1 MNRRMASLLGLSLG
15 LWTLAAAPVLAD
27 TFTPDTFDDMA
38 DPKPGDGT
46 CGSGK
51 GTCSLRAAVQ
61 EANASTHSN
70 RIELAQG
77 TYKLSVDGP
86 DESLAATGDLDLNTD
101 VAIVGRGVGIT
112 IIEQRAKN
120 RIFEVTPKG
129 TATISD
135 LLVRGGMSLGDDGG
149 SILVDGRL
157 KIENVTIDHGRAK
170 ADALNSNGSGG
181 GIRNRGHLDAMNL
194 IVGACASD
202 GRGGGISNSG
212 MLNLSNSQI
221 VDNASRTDAGGGLYN
236 DGELVIAISQ
246 ISANSANDAG
256 GLDNVGGKVRII
268 DSTFA
273 GNKATGG
280 EGGGIRNAGKD
291 AALTIVNSTL
301 NSNLGQKSGG
311 GLVNVSPATAD
322 LNNVT
327 FAQNASEDG
336 GGIVSDK
343 ASGVVLSNTILATNT
358 AGPGGAPD
366 CKGAVTSRGHNLV
379 GKPGGCDFRAEG
391 DLIGKDPKIGPLA
404 PNDGPTRTRALLDG
418 SPAIGAGSPK
428 SADGKDG
435 ACAPADQRGVKRP
448 QAYAGDKKPACDIGA
463 YEAQNPK
470 TGALSSPGRDA

>member
-1 MNRRMASLLGLSLG
+1 MNRRIAFLLGLSLG
-15 LWTLAAAPVLAD
+15 LRTLAAAPVLAD
-27 TFTPDTFDDMA
+27 TFTPDTFDDA
-38 DPKPGDGT
+38 VDPKPGDGT
-46 CGSGK
+46 CGSGS

-61 EANASTHSN
+61 EANASTRAN
-70 RIELAQG
+70 RIELGQG
-77 TYKLSVDGP
+77 TYRLTIDGP
-86 DESLAATGDLDLNTD
+86 DESLGATGDLDLNTD
-101 VAIVGRGVGIT
+101 VEVVGRGVGIT
-112 IIEQRAKN
+112 IIEQRVKH

-129 TATISD
+129 TAKISD
-135 LLVRGGMSLGDDGG
+135 MLLRGGMSLGDDGG

-157 KIENVTIDHGRAK
+157 AISNVTIDRGRAK
-170 ADALNSNGSGG
+170 ADALQSNGLGG

-194 IVGACASD
+194 IIGACTSD
-202 GRGGGISNSG
+202 GRGGGIANSG
-212 MLNLSNSQI
+212 VMTLSNSQV

-236 DGELVIAISQ
+236 DGELTIAISQ
-246 ISANSANDAG
+246 IAANSAGDGG
-256 GLDNVGGKVRII
+256 GLDNVGGKLKIV

-280 EGGGIRNAGKD
+280 VGGGIRNSGKD
-291 AALTIVNSTL
+291 ATLVLVNSTL
-301 NSNLGQKSGG
+301 NSNVGQKQGG
-311 GLVNVSPATAD
+311 GLVSLSPATAD

-327 FAQNASEDG
+327 FAQNAAGDG

-343 ASGVVLSNTILATNT
+343 AAGVVLSNTILATNT

-391 DLIGKDPKIGPLA
+391 DLVGKDPKLGALS

-418 SPAIGAGSPK
+418 SAAIGAGSPK
-428 SADGKDG
+428 TPDGKDG

-448 QAYAGDKKPACDIGA
+448 QAYGGDTRPACDIGA

-470 TGALSSPGRDA
+470 TGAVPSAGPGA

>member
-1 MNRRMASLLGLSLG
+1 MNRRIASLLGLSLG

-27 TFTPDTFDDMA
+27 TFTPDTFDDMV

-61 EANASTHSN
+61 EANASTHAN

-77 TYKLSVDGP
+77 TYNLSLDGP

-101 VAIVGRGVGIT
+101 VEIVGRGVGLT
-112 IIEQRAKN
+112 IVQQKAKN

-129 TATISD
+129 TAKISD
-135 LLVRGGMSLGDDGG
+135 LLLRGGMSLGDDGG
-149 SILVDGRL
+149 SILVDGSL
-157 KIENVTIDHGRAK
+157 KIENMTIDHGRAK
-170 ADALNSNGSGG
+170 VDALNTNGSGG

-194 IVGACASD
+194 IVGACVSD

-212 MLNLSNSQI
+212 MMNLANSLI
-221 VDNASRTDAGGGLYN
+221 VDNASRTDAGGGIYN
-236 DGELVIAISQ
+236 DGELVIAITQ
-246 ISANSANDAG
+246 VSANTANDGG
-256 GLDNVGGKVRII
+256 GLDNVGGKVRIV
-268 DSTFA
+268 DSTFS

-280 EGGGIRNAGKD
+280 TGGGIRNAAKD
-291 AALTIVNSTL
+291 AALTIVNSTF
-301 NSNLGQKSGG
+301 NSNVGQKIGG
-311 GLVNVSPATAD
+311 GLANASPATAD

-327 FAQNASEDG
+327 FAQNASGDG

-343 ASGVVLSNTILATNT
+343 ASGVVLSNTVLATNT
-358 AGPGGAPD
+358 AGPGGAAD
-366 CKGAVTSRGHNLV
+366 CKGEVTSRGHNLV
-379 GKPGGCDFRAEG
+379 GKPGSCDFKGEG
-391 DLIGKDPKIGPLA
+391 DLIGKDPKLGALS

-418 SPAIGAGSPK
+418 SPAIGGGSPK
-428 SADGKDG
+428 SPDGKDG

-448 QAYAGDKKPACDIGA
+448 QAYGGDTKPACDIGA

-470 TGALSSPGRDA
+470 TGALPSAGRGA